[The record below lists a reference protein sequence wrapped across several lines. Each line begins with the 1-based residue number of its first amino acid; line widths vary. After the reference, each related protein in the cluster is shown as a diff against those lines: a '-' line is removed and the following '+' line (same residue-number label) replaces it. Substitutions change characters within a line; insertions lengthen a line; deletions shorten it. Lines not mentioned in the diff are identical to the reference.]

1 MALRVG
7 VVCESAPGERRVA
20 MVPGALA
27 VLNKSGVEFLMESG
41 AGARAG
47 FPDAEYTEKGVRI
60 VSRQE
65 VFDAADVVA

>member
-27 VLNKSGVEFLMESG
+27 VL
-41 AGARAG
+41 
-47 FPDAEYTEKGVRI
+47 
-60 VSRQE
+60 
-65 VFDAADVVA
+65 